1 MQIISDSH
9 TVRAALCDNCAV
21 RKLAT
26 VKATDA
32 EIGKETRECTGIP
45 SGSDVRRFV
54 HSLAQSI
61 ASWLLNQI
69 PDTGGGTLPPNAFE
83 ILAIVVKRLAPRNDL
98 VSERRIP
105 NEGTEDDR
113 QQVIIDHQLKQAT
126 ASTLTTAFMQKVL
139 TTVRLRDFA
148 THSPE
153 KNARKFSTPS

>member
-1 MQIISDSH
+1 M
-9 TVRAALCDNCAV
+9 
-21 RKLAT
+21 
-26 VKATDA
+26 
-32 EIGKETRECTGIP
+32 IGKETRESTGIP
-45 SGSDVRRFV
+45 SGSDVRRLV
-54 HSLAQSI
+54 QGLAQSI

-105 NEGTEDDR
+105 NECTEDDR

-153 KNARKFSTPS
+153 TQGSSRPPHKWIR